1 LSTIP
6 PIGSGVPPASATVN
20 EPRAR
25 AASGAS
31 SQSALWQV
39 LTDEERAFFDSMAT
53 LGPVSYGPAG
63 QSSANAGA
71 PLGQRIDLHG

>member
-6 PIGSGVPPASATVN
+6 PIGSGIPPVSSTTSQ
-20 EPRAR
+20 PRAR
-25 AASGAS
+25 ATSEVA

-39 LTDEERAFFDSMAT
+39 LTDEERAFFDSMAA
-53 LGPVSYGPAG
+53 LGPVSYGASG

-71 PLGQRIDLHG
+71 PLGQRIDLLG